1 MGGMSEP
8 KDPEQL
14 LADAL
19 RAQAVFAPQASP
31 APAKEPEQGSET
43 GPTGPVAELPSAYGL
58 LSGAGADSLERE
70 RAALDATVPG
80 SDAPTTFTPR
90 PAPPTVRQAMA
101 GAQLP
106 AYWILMLAVLLGLAA
121 GSVVGLLTLV

>member
-1 MGGMSEP
+1 MSEP

-19 RAQAVFAPQASP
+19 RAQAVFAPSASPP
-31 APAKEPEQGSET
+31 APAPAPARESEPGT
-43 GPTGPVAELPSAYGL
+43 DAVPTSAINELPSAYGL
-58 LSGAGADSLERE
+58 LSGASADSLERE
-70 RAALDATVPG
+70 RAALDPAPE
-80 SDAPTTFTPR
+80 APTAYVPR
-90 PAPPTVRQAMA
+90 PPEPPRQ

-106 AYWILMLAVLLGLAA
+106 AYWILLLAVLLGLAA